1 MKTIQKSK
9 LKEGYYYE
17 YKSFYEALP
26 DTLTVPQYTEKIF
39 SETISNKNILKT
51 YKIKP
56 YTTEEAFAAAADKS
70 QTLRE
75 NEYRILYFNDGNTR
89 CRLGVYRSSGGKLG
103 VDVCGVDP
111 DGQWLA
117 GYGVLYSAETLNSLE
132 NDSLTLEHF
141 DPSVPTQASA
151 IKYLKDCGYKIT
163 RIETITKEV
172 EY

>member
-70 QTLRE
+70 QTLKE

-89 CRLGVYRSSGGKLG
+89 CRLCVYRNSDGRLEVSIY
-103 VDVCGVDP
+103 GVDP
-111 DGQWLA
+111 GGQWRA
-117 GYGVLYSAETLNSLE
+117 GGGVLYSAETLNSLE

-163 RIETITKEV
+163 KEKIVIEEF
-172 EY
+172 